1 MSDLQLYH
9 HSCRF
14 FCLNFCGY
22 ISFCIFANRNYS
34 VIAKTKEVGKK
45 RINVWKTLRI

>member
-9 HSCRF
+9 RSCRF
-14 FCLNFCGY
+14 FCLNFGGY

-34 VIAKTKEVGKK
+34 VIAKTKEVGI